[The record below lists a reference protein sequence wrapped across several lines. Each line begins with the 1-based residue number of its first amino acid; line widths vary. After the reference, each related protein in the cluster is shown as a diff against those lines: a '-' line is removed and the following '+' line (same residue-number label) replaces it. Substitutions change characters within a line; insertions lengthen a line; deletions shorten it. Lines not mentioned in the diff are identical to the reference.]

1 MQSRHFTIML
11 FFFFLAITPLGS
23 VSYCTH
29 FIDEETEVQRDHV
42 ICPKWCYMANN
53 CQGQELKTQ
62 IHLTSELILLISR
75 LHTWSCPLYA
85 YTHRHVHTHKHTHTY
100 TYTPFPY
107 YPSKALDMTLGLTSY
122 GLSLLCH
129 LQNGTN
135 NWANFIS
142 FSSLSG
148 QLWEPERSLIVIQS
162 CTDVW
167 VQRDS
172 EKEEA
177 TKMALALQAKGWQ
190 RYGGGLS

>member
-129 LQNGTN
+129 LQNGNN

-148 QLWEPERSLIVIQS
+148 QLWEPEGHWLLYKA
-162 CTDVW
+162 
-167 VQRDS
+167 VQMCECRGTL
-172 EKEEA
+172 K
-177 TKMALALQAKGWQ
+177 KKRPRRWH
-190 RYGGGLS
+190 